1 MEKAFIPLVI
11 LLTILILTE
20 IIIGIIFLK
29 YNKSIRKKLDEYK
42 NTKVDSNMVMGLAFP
57 FVLMSLESMIGILII
72 LLIVASIFASYD
84 YYIIKEF
91 KKLKEELLEYT
102 REE

>member
-1 MEKAFIPLVI
+1 
-11 LLTILILTE
+11 
-20 IIIGIIFLK
+20 
-29 YNKSIRKKLDEYK
+29 
-42 NTKVDSNMVMGLAFP
+42 MVMGLAFP

>member
-11 LLTILILTE
+11 LLTIVILTE

>member
-42 NTKVDSNMVMGLAFP
+42 NTKVDSNIVMGLAFP

-72 LLIVASIFASYD
+72 LLIVASIFAYYD